1 MSFKNLS
8 VMIKISSLIVILGV
22 CAIGGTLFAVSM
34 MKDLDVTLEETLQ
47 DDAGYLQLARLSRQI
62 VDLERA
68 IFKLAIAA
76 TDEAVKTADAEVTR
90 IQQLINVRAD
100 DAIALVPRL
109 APGVNDLRNR
119 IKTAITGA
127 CATTLRLAHSTDPES
142 AAKAGELMV
151 SECEPVLGTVADDV
165 AKMIDAGVAEGKKHA
180 AELEAS
186 IENKINLL
194 LIGMIGIVLVILA
207 LAVFVARVFIAKPI
221 ARQIKVMD
229 DLSNARLQV
238 TVPDADRKDEIGR
251 IAQALEVFRQEL
263 VKAEEARAEAARQEI
278 RNAERLKAER
288 EAIAGDFE
296 SKMGSL
302 ANAFAS
308 SSKEVSEAARSL
320 AASAE
325 ETSRQAQAV
334 SDAAGNA
341 SNNVQTVA
349 ASTEEMNA
357 SVQEIGVQ
365 ITHAAEIARQASEA
379 TDLTH
384 GEIRD
389 LSKAA
394 AQIGEVVELITTIAG
409 QTNLLALNATIEAAR
424 AGDMGKGFAVVAQEV
439 KELAAQTAKATEVIG
454 GKVNEIQG
462 ATQRTVGSIE
472 KIVTIISDIRQAT
485 SAIASAIEEQGAAT
499 REIAYNTQ
507 SAAQGTQ
514 GVNDNISGVGRAAEM
529 TGAASTQMMSLSN
542 SLATQASN
550 LQDEVVRFVN
560 NLRAG

>member
-8 VMIKISSLIVILGV
+8 VMIKISSLIIILGL
-22 CAIGGTLFAVSM
+22 CSIGGTLFAVGM
-34 MKDLDVTLEETLQ
+34 MKDLRQTLQ
-47 DDAGYLQLARLSRQI
+47 QTFKDDAGYLQLARLSRQI

-68 IFKLAIAA
+68 IYKLAIAA
-76 TDEAVKTADAEVTR
+76 TDETVNAADAEVAR

-109 APGVNDLRNR
+109 GNEINDLRNR
-119 IKTAITGA
+119 TKAAMTGA
-127 CATTLRLAHSTDPES
+127 CAATLKMAHSTDMES
-142 AAKAGELMV
+142 AAKAGVMMV
-151 SECEPVLGTVADDV
+151 TECEPVLHQVVADN
-165 AKMIDAGVAEGKKHA
+165 AKLIDGAVQHSKATA
-180 AELEAS
+180 AE
-186 IENKINLL
+186 IETSVEFKINFLL
-194 LIGMIGIVLVILA
+194 FGMVGMVLVMLA
-207 LAVFVARVFIAKPI
+207 LAVLISRVFIVKPI

-229 DLSNARLQV
+229 DLSNANLQV
-238 TVPDADRKDEIGR
+238 TVPDADRKDEVGR
-251 IAQALEVFRQEL
+251 IAQALEIFRQEL

-389 LSKAA
+389 LSRAA

-542 SLATQASN
+542 SLSTQAAN